1 MTQFIS
7 RAYNSFEVDDKNR
20 SVIVKISKERRL
32 FDEHEYYDSLPKPLS
47 VYFPRVF
54 DFFQDSKGF
63 YVMQMEY
70 YAYDNLGSLMINK
83 QYDRNTWRKAF
94 QFLFTFLNSCKAYS
108 LQDSGFESCASMYIE
123 KTEREYKN
131 LVENFEYFKS
141 FDQEREI
148 TLNGQKLKS
157 FGTIWPK
164 IKQYLESS
172 CLTNSLNYIH
182 GDLCYS
188 NILYGINPINSDVVL
203 KFIDPRGSFGK
214 VKSYGDTYYDL
225 AKLAHS
231 SYGGYEYFITDNF
244 TISENFRNYVL
255 EFSNDNKSRVHEEFK
270 QFVDQYG
277 YDQLKIDILQGTIF
291 VGMCARHYDSITRQK
306 AMLLTGLKLL
316 NDVYEKI

>member
-1 MTQFIS
+1 MTRFIS
-7 RAYNSFEVDDKNR
+7 RAYNSFEVDDRNK

-32 FDEHEYYDSLPKPLS
+32 FDEHEYYSSLPKPLS
-47 VYFPRVF
+47 IYFPRVF
-54 DFFQDSKGF
+54 DFHQDSQGV
-63 YVMQMEY
+63 YVMQIEY

-83 QYDRNTWRKAF
+83 SYDKDVWKKVF
-94 QFLFTFLNSCKAYS
+94 QFLFSFLDNCKSYS
-108 LQDSGFESCASMYIE
+108 KEDSSFESCISMYIN
-123 KTEREYKN
+123 KTEREYQS
-131 LVENFEYFKS
+131 LVNNFEYFKEME
-141 FDQEREI
+141 QNEEI
-148 TLNGQKLKS
+148 TLNGYTLKS
-157 FGTIWPK
+157 FKSIWPK
-164 IKQYLESS
+164 IKQYLESH

-203 KFIDPRGSFGK
+203 KFIDPRGSFGN
-214 VKSYGDTYYDL
+214 VKSYGDSYYDL

-244 TISENFRNYVL
+244 SISESENNYTL
-255 EFSNDNKSRVHEEFK
+255 KYFNENKFEVHEQFK
-270 QFVDQYG
+270 QFIRSHG
-277 YDQLKIDILQGTIF
+277 YDQLKIDALQGTIF